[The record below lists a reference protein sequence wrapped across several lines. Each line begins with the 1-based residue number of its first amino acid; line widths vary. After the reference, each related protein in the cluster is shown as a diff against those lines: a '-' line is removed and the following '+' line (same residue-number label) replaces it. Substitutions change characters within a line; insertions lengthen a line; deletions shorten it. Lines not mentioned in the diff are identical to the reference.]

1 MLIENK
7 TFFLLKGAF
16 CFLPKGD
23 GSGILSNSHF
33 ILIKGGFEKKL
44 SFRKRNVIMDLL
56 RQIANKTK
64 GSGRTIVLPEGQ
76 DPRVI
81 KAANLSVQE
90 NVAKIIVLGTEE
102 EISFSENAAGMK
114 LAPEVTVINHTTD
127 PLLEELAEAFYEKRK
142 AKGMTLDEAR
152 ETLKTKRIYFGA
164 MMLAV
169 AKADG
174 LVAGSIA
181 STGDMLRAAFQCVGM
196 APGIKLASS
205 VFLMELRNPTISG
218 DTVLAFADCAVN
230 PCPTAEQLVDIALA
244 TARTYRALVGK
255 QPRIA
260 FLSFSSKGSAKHE
273 LVDKVA
279 TAARMAKER
288 FEELGL
294 DAVVDGE
301 IQADAAIIPAIA
313 LQKNPGGAIK
323 GDANVLIFPDL
334 QSGNICYKLVQR
346 LAGANALGPVV
357 QGVAKPINDL
367 SRGCSAEDIFANVCF
382 TVGQTL

>member
-1 MLIENK
+1 MN
-7 TFFLLKGAF
+7 
-16 CFLPKGD
+16 
-23 GSGILSNSHF
+23 
-33 ILIKGGFEKKL
+33 
-44 SFRKRNVIMDLL
+44 LL
-56 RQIANKTK
+56 RQICNKAK
-64 GSGRTIVLPEGQ
+64 GSGRTVVLPEGQ

-81 KAANLSVQE
+81 KAANLAVQE
-90 NVAKIIVLGTEE
+90 NVAKIIVLGTAE
-102 EISFSENAAGMK
+102 EIAFSENAAGMK
-114 LAPEVTVINHTTD
+114 LAAEVSVIDYTTG
-127 PLLEELAEAFYEKRK
+127 PLLDELSEAFYEKRK
-142 AKGMTLDEAR
+142 AKGMTPEEAR
-152 ETLKTKRIYFGA
+152 TTLATKRIYFGA
-164 MMLAV
+164 MMLAL

-205 VFLMELRNPTISG
+205 VFLMELREPTISG
-218 DTVLAFADCAVN
+218 EEVLAFADCAVN
-230 PCPTAEQLVDIALA
+230 PCPTAEQMVDIALA
-244 TARTYRALVGK
+244 TARTFRSLVGK
-255 QPRIA
+255 QPRVA
-260 FLSFSSKGSAKHE
+260 FLSFSSKGSAKHD

-279 TAARMAKER
+279 EAARLAKAR

-301 IQADAAIIPAIA
+301 IQADAAIVPAIA

-334 QSGNICYKLVQR
+334 QAGNICYKLVQR
-346 LAGANALGPVV
+346 LGGATALGPVV

-367 SRGCSAEDIFANVCF
+367 SRGCSAEDIFGNICI